1 MKLSSFFFAGFAAA
15 AAADQQIFAIPD
27 ALEQYEKHDSPL
39 LELHRQLIDIPSISL
54 NETHVSEFLANH
66 LRELDYTVQLL
77 GEPERPNIYAFKGDK
92 DASKVLLTS
101 HIDTVPP
108 YIPYSIKGNRIYG
121 RGAVDAKSCVASQI
135 TAVEE
140 LIHNKEINPED
151 VAFLYVVGEEISGN
165 GGMRVVNDLLDKQWN
180 TAIFGEPT
188 ELKLGVGHKGF
199 GTIRIT
205 VEGKAS
211 HSGYPELGISAN
223 EILVDAL
230 YELSHSTLPKS
241 DLLGPSTLNI
251 GQMHGGIAANIVP
264 ADANAVVTIRIA
276 ADEEEVEK
284 VVRGVLDK
292 YEHLS
297 FTFESRPPQLLDYK
311 VDGFESIVLAYST
324 DVPYLIGD
332 FKKYLYGPG
341 SIHVAHAPNEFV
353 TVEDLEASVEG
364 YKKLVKLA
372 L

>member
-1 MKLSSFFFAGFAAA
+1 MKLSSVFFLGLSAAA
-15 AAADQQIFAIPD
+15 VADQQILAIPD
-27 ALEQYEKHDSPL
+27 DVQVSQHHDSAL
-39 LELHRQLIDIPSISL
+39 LKLHRQLIEIPSISL
-54 NETHVSEFLANH
+54 NESHVSAFLAEH
-66 LRELDYTVQLL
+66 LRSLNYSVELL
-77 GEPERPNIYAFKGDK
+77 GEKERPNIYAYKGDK
-92 DASKVLLTS
+92 DTSKVLLTS

-108 YIPYSIKGNRIYG
+108 YIPYSVKGNRIYG

-140 LIHNKEINPED
+140 LLESGDINPED
-151 VAFLYVVGEEISGN
+151 VALLYVVGEEISGN
-165 GGMRVVNDLLDKQWN
+165 GGMRIVNDLLKKQWN
-180 TAIFGEPT
+180 AAIFGEPT

-205 VEGKAS
+205 VKGKAS

-241 DLLGPSTLNI
+241 PLLGPSTLNI

-264 ADANAVVTIRIA
+264 ADASAVVTIRIA
-276 ADEEEVEK
+276 ADEDDVRK
-284 VVRGVLDK
+284 VVTSVLEK
-292 YEHLS
+292 YEHLT
-297 FTFESRPPQLLDYK
+297 FTFDSRPPQLLDYK
-311 VDGFESIVLAYST
+311 VDGFETIVLAYST
-324 DVPYLIGD
+324 DVPYLTGD

-341 SIHVAHAPNEFV
+341 SIHVAHAPDEFV
-353 TVEDLEASVEG
+353 SIEDLKASVEG
-364 YKKLVKLA
+364 YKKLIHLA

>member
-1 MKLSSFFFAGFAAA
+1 MKLSSVLFFGLLSAVS
-15 AAADQQIFAIPD
+15 ADQHVLAIPD
-27 ALEQYEKHDSPL
+27 SPEVVHNSDSPL
-39 LELHRQLIDIPSISL
+39 LQLHRQLIEIPSISL
-54 NETHVSEFLANH
+54 NESHVSSFLANH
-66 LRELDYTVQLL
+66 LRDLNYHVELI
-77 GEPERPNIYAFKGDK
+77 GEKNRPNIYAYKGDK
-92 DASKVLLTS
+92 DSSKVLLTS

-108 YIPYSIKGNRIYG
+108 YIPYSVKGDRIYG
-121 RGAVDAKSCVASQI
+121 RGAVDAKSCVAAQI

-140 LIHNKEINPED
+140 LLKNGEINPED
-151 VAFLYVVGEEISGN
+151 VALLYVVGEEISGN
-165 GGMRVVNDLLDKQWN
+165 GGMRIVNDELKKQWN

-199 GTIRIT
+199 ATIRIA
-205 VEGKAS
+205 VKGKAS

-241 DLLGPSTLNI
+241 PLLGPSTLNI

-276 ADEEEVEK
+276 ADEDEVK
-284 VVRGVLDK
+284 NVVTGVLNK
-292 YEHLS
+292 YEHLTY
-297 FTFESRPPQLLDYK
+297 TFESRPPQLLDYK

-324 DVPYLIGD
+324 DVPYLTGD
-332 FKKYLYGPG
+332 FKKFLYGPG
-341 SIHVAHAPNEFV
+341 SIHVAHAPDEFV
-353 TVEDLEASVEG
+353 SISDLEASVEG
-364 YKKLVKLA
+364 YKKLIHLA

>member
-1 MKLSSFFFAGFAAA
+1 MKLSSVIFLGLSAL
-15 AAADQQIFAIPD
+15 AAADQRILAIPD
-27 ALEQYEKHDSPL
+27 DVELPQNDDSALL
-39 LELHRQLIDIPSISL
+39 NLHKQLIDIPSISL
-54 NETHVSEFLANH
+54 NESHVSEFLAEH
-66 LRELDYTVQLL
+66 LRGLNYHVELL
-77 GEPERPNIYAFKGDK
+77 GEKERPNIYAYKGEK

-108 YIPYSIKGNRIYG
+108 YIPYSLKGDRIYG
-121 RGAVDAKSCVASQI
+121 RGAVDAKSCVAAQI

-140 LIHNKEINPED
+140 LLKDGEVQPED
-151 VAFLYVVGEEISGN
+151 VALLYVVGEEISGN
-165 GGMRVVNDLLDKQWN
+165 GGMRVVNDLLKKQWN

-205 VEGKAS
+205 VKGKAS

-241 DLLGPSTLNI
+241 PLLGPSTLNI

-276 ADEEEVEK
+276 ADEEEVQK
-284 VVRGVLDK
+284 VVSSVLEK
-292 YEHLS
+292 YEHLT
-297 FTFESRPPQLLDYK
+297 FTFDSRPPQLLDYK

-324 DVPYLIGD
+324 DVPYLTGD

-341 SIHVAHAPNEFV
+341 SIHVAHAPDEYV
-353 TVEDLEASVEG
+353 TVQDLEASVEG